1 MEPEPESQVFLV
13 NASSQQSGKDGA
25 PAEKGAPPDRE
36 ALDDWSSP
44 LIRPSDYFPGYALGG
59 HKIMVVSPSRRS
71 RESAVGCFRTRPNTR
86 CSIPL
91 WTARYYLQLTL
102 CNKTRHAG
110 RTLHMRFWRG
120 GV

>member
-1 MEPEPESQVFLV
+1 MIERVWARVQMEPEPESQVFLV

-59 HKIMVVSPSRRS
+59 HKIVLVSPSRRS
-71 RESAVGCFRTRPNTR
+71 RICGRSFSDAAKHAVFHPRVDGPVL
-86 CSIPL
+86 S
-91 WTARYYLQLTL
+91 TA
-102 CNKTRHAG
+102 HA
-110 RTLHMRFWRG
+110 M
-120 GV
+120 